1 TPTERSRWTPPPKL
15 VTLPTTSTVLTATAT
30 SRGFEYDGAFPESIR
45 YDWTSVSAPP
55 GVSVAIQGIGFGAEK
70 TLVERLTV
78 PGVYVFRLA
87 ATGAT
92 GSPPGPREFTMR
104 VYDGNQAPFI
114 SKGARYYH
122 QEWLIA
128 PASTQT

>member
-70 TLVERLTV
+70 TWVERLTV

-92 GSPPGPREFTMR
+92 GSPAGTREFTMR
-104 VYDGNQAPFI
+104 VYDGDPAPCM
-114 SKGARYYH
+114 SGRAG
-122 QEWLIA
+122 
-128 PASTQT
+128 STHRR